1 MLHQIN
7 NSQEINRLNIN
18 NWNKRKLML
27 RNNKNSTE
35 IESTVTKLSH
45 ATTEIEQ
52 MDDDKVSL
60 LH

>member
-1 MLHQIN
+1 MSHQIN

>member
-1 MLHQIN
+1 
-7 NSQEINRLNIN
+7 
-18 NWNKRKLML
+18 ML